1 MFILSIRC
9 FKVYNDFTLSDKNY
23 EDQENINC
31 FCLNCENEIISQ
43 IKFLHL
49 FQINISNIQIFQCY
63 CYLFIVQ
70 YFVINIRK
78 EKITKY
84 CERRKK
90 LASKH
95 EGNLLTCDFN
105 DYTFHQRIL
114 SSYFY
119 IMMVINL

>member
-78 EKITKY
+78 GKITKY
-84 CERRKK
+84 WKQQEDKNPENTQIFN
-90 LASKH
+90 LINN
-95 EGNLLTCDFN
+95 NLLACVCSTRLFGVSR
-105 DYTFHQRIL
+105 F
-114 SSYFY
+114 
-119 IMMVINL
+119 